1 MKIAILNTSDAKGGA
16 AIVSHRLL
24 NGLCE
29 SGIDARMIV
38 ADKTTDNNRVA
49 SASSP
54 SKRRSAFLLERLDIF
69 AENGFSRKNLF
80 KVSTAR
86 FGSDA
91 LSHEWIRQA
100 DIVCINWINQGFLSL
115 ADIARLH
122 EAGKKSYGRCTTCGV
137 PPEYATMPTIAAAT
151 QTGADNALSSVS
163 LSATTCRDKHGM
175 PKNISTIAFPFSS

>member
-38 ADKTTDNNRVA
+38 ADKTTDNNRIA

-100 DIVCINWINQGFLSL
+100 DIVCTKAFPPLPTL
-115 ADIARLH
+115 PVCMKR
-122 EAGKKSYGRCTTCGV
+122 GKKSSGRCTTCGV

>member
-54 SKRRSAFLLERLDIF
+54 SKRRSASLWNGSTFLRKTDFHAKISSRCLPLVSEAMRF
-69 AENGFSRKNLF
+69 HMNGFAK
-80 KVSTAR
+80 
-86 FGSDA
+86 
-91 LSHEWIRQA
+91 
-100 DIVCINWINQGFLSL
+100 
-115 ADIARLH
+115 
-122 EAGKKSYGRCTTCGV
+122 
-137 PPEYATMPTIAAAT
+137 P
-151 QTGADNALSSVS
+151 
-163 LSATTCRDKHGM
+163 
-175 PKNISTIAFPFSS
+175 ISFA